1 MKFPFQ
7 FKLLFL
13 IFVPFLVFAQT
24 GLEIEYPSIPGVES
38 PTLPTP
44 YEAQHLIR
52 NVRYIFNFAI
62 FSGIIFS
69 LLVLISA
76 GLRYLYSLDNP
87 QIKADAKNQ
96 IFSAFLG
103 LILLVIS
110 YNILALLSP
119 DFVVLNPLP
128 LQSRRLFINF
138 LRRIERINLEELVR
152 TLEPTQIPLE
162 VFYPEAQGFR
172 PSIVPFTYALPHY
185 PLNELL
191 AQYINYIYNWA
202 TAIGIILALLFL
214 ILGGVKYLSARG
226 NVALLAEAKNQIMAS
241 LLGLL
246 LILISYGLLR
256 ALRPEY
262 TIISPAELPEV
273 EVKIPE
279 GIYFCSERAPM
290 GPQNLDLFQEYI
302 LNELYRKYVNPNSRF
317 LFTKRTKA
325 QLTIFVETF
334 CERITTSQNLP
345 LEITGGQIQLTNDE
359 INKLLDVPGL
369 TPEEKQEIIQE
380 LTSSP
385 LEFTR
390 KPHLYINGPY
400 GIILHE
406 KPDFKGKGI
415 IFLIAEYGGNW
426 LGEDT
431 VRIQNYN
438 PPLFA
443 YREITDWVK
452 NQLGGSISSI
462 TVFYDLVFKCWL
474 EAGTHSSGGEA
485 EVKSCLEIPTFDD
498 PNLREA
504 LTFYLFRT
512 QDFGGFEERSATS
525 SPAELDYKFELPVG
539 RLQDLTA
546 NGEGKLTLAGFEV
559 LRGNIPAGI
568 CTPCLSVKFPREKD
582 WIFVAAKETLVGRVS
597 EIFVTDKSERDLSA
611 TYAREFCEE
620 GGNKFPCL
628 GAFWAWPAV
637 IIKASQ

>member
-13 IFVPFLVFAQT
+13 IFFPLLVFAQT

-38 PTLPTP
+38 PILPTP

-69 LLVLISA
+69 LLVLIFA

-162 VFYPEAQGFR
+162 VFYPEVQGFR
-172 PSIVPFTYALPHY
+172 PSIIPFTYALPHY

-214 ILGGVKYLSARG
+214 ILGGAKYLSARG

-290 GPQNLDLFQEYI
+290 GSQNLDLFQEYI
-302 LNELYRKYVNPNSRF
+302 LNELYRKYVDPNSRF

-334 CERITTSQNLP
+334 CERITTSQNLS
-345 LEITGGQIQLTNDE
+345 LEITGGQIRLTNDE

-380 LTSSP
+380 LSSP

-406 KPDFKGKGI
+406 KPDFKGPAHI
-415 IFLIAEYGGNW
+415 YLLAEYIGYFPD
-426 LGEDT
+426 L
-431 VRIQNYN
+431 VAIQGYT
-438 PPLFA
+438 PPLFV
-443 YREITDWVK
+443 YRDIS
-452 NQLGGSISSI
+452 NISPSPSSI
-462 TVFYDLVFKCWL
+462 TVFYDLMYKCW
-474 EAGTHSSGGEA
+474 A
-485 EVKSCLEIPTFDD
+485 EGPRDRFNQANVRECLGLPPAPHAVIDEVS
-498 PNLREA
+498 
-504 LTFYLFRT
+504 FYLFKTR
-512 QDFGGFEERSATS
+512 DFGGFEEAQAQSSSVKIDYMFLGGYLQLTNRAGLRTS
-525 SPAELDYKFELPVG
+525 MGLPILDYILVYKS
-539 RLQDLTA
+539 D
-546 NGEGKLTLAGFEV
+546 
-559 LRGNIPAGI
+559 
-568 CTPCLSVKFPREKD
+568 TPGQCNPCFSLKFPTEKN
-582 WIFVAAKETLVGRVS
+582 WIFVAGKTEIPHFGP
-597 EIFVTDKSERDLSA
+597 IFVTDNSERDLSA
-611 TYAREFCEE
+611 TYLRSFCKDSQ
-620 GGNKFPCL
+620 GNEIPCIFY
-628 GAFWAWPAV
+628 AFAWPAV